1 MLDTLKCEE
10 QSVLVNYNVVEGI
23 CASGSECSGPLT
35 VSYALSVHRVEW
47 SGWCLTNSGPGA
59 VRCSNTTQSS

>member
-47 SGWCLTNSGPGA
+47 LVFDEQWS
-59 VRCSNTTQSS
+59 RCCQMFQHDTI